1 MTRHGAGRA
10 YVSIPRA
17 LSVLALAFGLG
28 PAGAF
33 AQDRPLTINDKQ
45 YFEKRGLNVLV
56 FTNEYNGMFF
66 DEKTAGIEMIH
77 HGVRTATGG
86 AVRLGPT
93 PEQWDQIPKVVDRKV
108 DPKSNTIEVT
118 LRYEAFDFDSRVV
131 VTPDGAGFRIA
142 VFVDKPVPAELEG
155 RAGLNLEF
163 VPSRYWE
170 RTYLVDGKPG
180 IFPRYPAGPTTSLPP
195 ERKIRQFEGHSTFD
209 LHGHEDYVEALPVA
223 AGKTLAMAPEDPERH
238 VVIRS
243 LSGELQ
249 LLDGR
254 NLAQNG
260 WYVVRTPLA
269 TKTTGKVAEWSVE
282 PHTIPSWTRT
292 PVIGFSQVG
301 YHPSQPK
308 RAVIEL
314 DANDTP
320 LPTASLIEIRP
331 DGQQVEKMKA
341 KVQPWGR
348 YLRYNYV
355 VADFSSVQ
363 DPGLYV
369 IQYGTQKTGSF
380 PIAADV
386 YERVWHPTLDVFFP
400 VQMDHMF
407 VNEGYRVWHGAAHLD
422 DAVQAPLN
430 EQHFDG
436 YRTGATTNTPYKP
449 GERIPGLAVGGWFDA
464 GDFDIQGGSH
474 AMTVSGLVATWE
486 TFRPQRDQTLID
498 QGLRFVDIHRPD
510 GKPDVLQQIEQGAL
524 QIAAQYRSIGRLV
537 RGVVD
542 GELHRYHHLGDAS
555 TQTDNLIY
563 DPALKPYQSE
573 GGRSGTPD
581 DRWVYTDSS
590 PFSNYSGI
598 GALAAAS
605 RALRGFNDPLA
616 TDCLALAKKA
626 YAEER
631 ARPTAPAPATGP
643 GAAFGQ
649 LAELTAVM
657 QLMTATKEQPYV
669 DRFDELVWP
678 ALDRNAG
685 MALQLAARAIPVMG
699 PAYATKLRPYVEKY
713 KAELDGMLTQNPYG
727 VPIGTRGWA
736 GNSQVI
742 GWATTNYYLH
752 KAHPDLVGKDLV
764 TRGLDYLFGTHPAHN
779 YSFVSA
785 VGNRSKHLAYGNNRA
800 DFTFI
805 AGGVVPGVLVLKPD
819 YPENMD
825 DWPFLWGE
833 NEYVIDIGA
842 SYIFLANAAQELL
855 GK

>member
-1 MTRHGAGRA
+1 MSADGQSR
-10 YVSIPRA
+10 PRGS
-17 LSVLALAFGLG
+17 LLALTVACGVCA
-28 PAGAF
+28 AGAL
-33 AQDRPLTINDKQ
+33 AQDAPLAINDKQ

-66 DEKTAGIEMIH
+66 DEKTAGIEIIH
-77 HGVRTATGG
+77 HGVRAATGG
-86 AVRLGPT
+86 AIRLSPT
-93 PEQWDQIPKVVDRKV
+93 PEQWDQIPKLVDRKV
-108 DPKSNTIEVT
+108 DAKTNTIEVT

-142 VFVDKPVPAELEG
+142 VYLDKPVPAELEG

-170 RTYLVDGKPG
+170 RTYLVDGQPG
-180 IFPRYPAGPTTSLPP
+180 IFPRYPAGPTAALAP
-195 ERKIRQFEGHSTFD
+195 EKKIRQFEGHSTFD
-209 LHGHEDYVEALPVA
+209 LHGHQDYVETLPVA
-223 AGKTLAMAPEDPERH
+223 VGNTIVMAPEDPERH
-238 VVIRS
+238 VTIRS
-243 LSGELQ
+243 LAGELQ

-260 WYVVRTPLA
+260 WYVVRSPLA
-269 TKTTGKVAEWSVE
+269 TKATGKVAEWRVE
-282 PHTIPSWTRT
+282 PHTIPGWIRT
-292 PVIGFSQVG
+292 PVVGFSQVG

-314 DANDTP
+314 DANDKP
-320 LPTASLIEIRP
+320 MEAASLVEIMP
-331 DGQQVEKMKA
+331 DGRQVEKLKA
-341 KVQPWGR
+341 RVEPWGR
-348 YLRYNYV
+348 YLRYSYA
-355 VADFSSVQ
+355 VADFSAVS
-363 DPGLYV
+363 DPGLYF
-369 IQYGTQKTGSF
+369 IQYGQHRTGAF
-380 PIAADV
+380 PIAGNV

-400 VQMDHMF
+400 VQMDHVL

-474 AMTVSGLVATWE
+474 AQTVSSLVATWE
-486 TFRPQRDQTLID
+486 TFRPQRDQTLVD
-498 QGLRFVDIHRPD
+498 QELRFVDIHRPD
-510 GKPDVLQQIEQGAL
+510 GKPDVLQQIEHGAL
-524 QIAAQYRSIGRLV
+524 QIAAQYRSIGRLA
-537 RGVVD
+537 RGIVD
-542 GELHRYHHLGDAS
+542 GELHRYHHLGDAL

-563 DPALKPYQSE
+563 DPSLKPYESD
-573 GGRSGTPD
+573 GKRSGTPD
-581 DRWVYTDSS
+581 DRWVFTDAT
-590 PFSNYSGI
+590 PFANYSGI

-616 TDCLALAKKA
+616 NDCLALAKKA

-631 ARPTAPAPATGP
+631 ARPAPPAPPTGGGG
-643 GAAFGQ
+643 GAGFGQ
-649 LAELTAVM
+649 IAELSATL
-657 QLMTATKEQPYV
+657 QLLTATKEQPYL
-669 DRFDELVWP
+669 DRFNELVWP
-678 ALDRNAG
+678 ALERNAG
-685 MALQLAARAIPVMG
+685 ITLSLAVRAIPAMDA
-699 PAYATKLRPYVEKY
+699 AYASKLRPFALKY
-713 KAELDGMLTQNPYG
+713 KAELDGMLKQNPYG
-727 VPIGTRGWA
+727 VPIGTGGWA
-736 GNSQVI
+736 GNGQVI

-752 KAHPDLVGKDLV
+752 EAYPDLVGKDLV

-800 DFTFI
+800 DFAFI

-833 NEYVIDIGA
+833 NEYTIGIGA
-842 SYIFLANAAQELL
+842 SYLFLANAAHELL